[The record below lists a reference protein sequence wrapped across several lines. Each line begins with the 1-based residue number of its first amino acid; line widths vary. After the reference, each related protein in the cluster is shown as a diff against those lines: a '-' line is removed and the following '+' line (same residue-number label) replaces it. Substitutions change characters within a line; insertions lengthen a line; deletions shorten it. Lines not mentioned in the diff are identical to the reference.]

1 MEINNPNRHKSYTIC
16 NWKRSGV
23 IYHDF
28 DSLYEIYIKTMECGH
43 CKKEFKNK
51 IDRCLDH
58 DHETGLF
65 RKIVCHRCNAND
77 NYLRFPD
84 GYTED
89 DRKEY
94 EKEYKEKNRDK
105 IKKYQKEY
113 SSKNRD
119 KIKEY
124 LKEYHKNN
132 KEINNEK
139 KREKYQLNKE
149 KSKER
154 YQLNKDEINE
164 KSREKITC
172 ECGAIL
178 SRAEI
183 SKHKKR
189 PKHARLM
196 EQLN

>member
-1 MEINNPNRHKSYTIC
+1 MI
-16 NWKRSGV
+16 
-23 IYHDF
+23 
-28 DSLYEIYIKTMECGH
+28 
-43 CKKEFKNK
+43 
-51 IDRCLDH
+51 
-58 DHETGLF
+58 
-65 RKIVCHRCNAND
+65 
-77 NYLRFPD
+77 
-84 GYTED
+84 
-89 DRKEY
+89 
-94 EKEYKEKNRDK
+94 EKNMK
-105 IKKYQKEY
+105 KNTKKKIETKSKNIKKNILQKIETK
-113 SSKNRD
+113 SKN
-119 KIKEY
+119 I
-124 LKEYHKNN
+124 KNN